1 MTEDEEVPEEEVD
14 EEVIEEE
21 VVEELSDQE
30 GVKGYKC
37 VNCETEVEID
47 PVDDKIICP
56 KCSHRVLL
64 KKRSESPDH
73 VEAV

>member
-1 MTEDEEVPEEEVD
+1 MTDEEPVEETEVEEEVD
-14 EEVIEEE
+14 E
-21 VVEELSDQE
+21 VVERPQ
-30 GVKGYKC
+30 GKGYKC

-64 KKRSESPDH
+64 KKRSEDPDT
-73 VEAV
+73 VKAI